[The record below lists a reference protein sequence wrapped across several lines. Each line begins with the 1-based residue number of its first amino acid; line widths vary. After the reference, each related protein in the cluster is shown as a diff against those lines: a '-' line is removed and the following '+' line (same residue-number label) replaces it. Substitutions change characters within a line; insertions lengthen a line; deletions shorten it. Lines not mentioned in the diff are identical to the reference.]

1 MKDYGVQES
10 WTKIAVVRDSARVL
24 WGLRYCCNVFRDY
37 RSVLVSP
44 KNGDIF
50 MYNGGVVCYNQ
61 ETKSFREIEITL
73 TDERTRDAISYR
85 PSFVSL
91 YDLGEEVKRY

>member
-1 MKDYGVQES
+1 MWIMKDYGVQES
-10 WTKIAVVRDSARVL
+10 WTKI
-24 WGLRYCCNVFRDY
+24 
-37 RSVLVSP
+37 VLVTDTARTIAVF
-44 KNGDIF
+44 GDIF

-73 TDERTRDAISYR
+73 TDERTRDAISYS

-91 YDLGEEVKRY
+91 YDLGEEVKWY

>member
-1 MKDYGVQES
+1 MVSRNLGPKLFSSQTLPGYYGALDIVVMFLE
-10 WTKIAVVRDSARVL
+10 TIAV
-24 WGLRYCCNVFRDY
+24 F
-37 RSVLVSP
+37 
-44 KNGDIF
+44 GDIF

-73 TDERTRDAISYR
+73 TDERTRDAISYS

-91 YDLGEEVKRY
+91 YDLGEEVKWY